1 MTSRIRALVVDDE
14 PAILRFLKPVLEA
27 NNYELITA
35 GTVEESIKRIATD
48 TPDVVVLDLG
58 LPDGDG
64 RDVIRH
70 VRQWSDVPIIVLSAR
85 DREAEKIEVLDLGAD
100 DFVNKPFGVGE
111 LLARI
116 RTALRH
122 RMQRAAETP
131 VLRTADIEID
141 NVRHRVTRADA
152 QIKLTPKEFS
162 LLSFLAKHAG
172 KVVTHRQILTAIWG
186 QAHAGDTQYL
196 RVYIGQLRQKVEKD
210 PGDPR
215 IIITEP
221 GIGYRIAETGCDNL

>member
-27 NNYELITA
+27 SNYEFISA

-48 TPDVVVLDLG
+48 SPDVVVLDLG

-64 RDVIRH
+64 RDVIKH

-122 RMQRAAETP
+122 RMERVAETP

-141 NVRHRVTRADA
+141 NVRHCVTRADA
-152 QIKLTPKEFS
+152 QIKLTPKEFE

-186 QAHAGDTQYL
+186 PAHAADTQYL
-196 RVYIGQLRQKVEKD
+196 RVYIGQLRQKIEKD

-221 GIGYRIAETGCDNL
+221 GIGYRIAETAGSNL

>member
-1 MTSRIRALVVDDE
+1 M
-14 PAILRFLKPVLEA
+14 LEA
-27 NNYELITA
+27 NNYELISA
-35 GTVEESIKRIATD
+35 GTVEESIKRIASD
-48 TPDVVVLDLG
+48 SPDVVVLDLG

-122 RMQRAAETP
+122 RMERAAETP

-152 QIKLTPKEFS
+152 QIKLTPKEFN

-172 KVVTHRQILTAIWG
+172 KVVTHRQILTAVWG
-186 QAHAGDTQYL
+186 QAHAADTQYL
-196 RVYIGQLRQKVEKD
+196 RVYIGQLRQKIEKD

-221 GIGYRIAETGCDNL
+221 GIGYRIAETAGDNL